1 MPLLLA
7 STFQKFKGL
16 NRFKNQLS
24 QSKVACITTGAL
36 AQIDDSLNRP
46 DWMVGEIDAVQ
57 NLSKEFFE
65 YDLRDKNAG
74 DLENDLSSCDIIYF
88 IGGNTYC
95 LLDAVNKSG
104 FRDFAPQFLKTGK
117 SIWGGSAGAI
127 IHCPDIDYIRAMDE
141 PEKST
146 LTDFIGLGLTDLYIM
161 PHFNEGKHY
170 QEALDCIA
178 SNPDINIICL
188 TDAQAIYIDGNRIE
202 VL

>member
-7 STFQKFKGL
+7 STFDKFEDL
-16 NRFKNQLS
+16 NRFKEQLS
-24 QSKVACITTGAL
+24 QTKVACITTAAL
-36 AQIDDSLNRP
+36 TQIDDNPNRP
-46 DWMVGEIDAVQ
+46 DWVNGEINAVQ

-65 YDLRDKNAG
+65 YDLRDKNAN
-74 DLENDLSSCDIIYF
+74 DLKNDLSSCDIIYF

-95 LLDAVNKSG
+95 LLEAVNKSG
-104 FRDFAPQFLKTGK
+104 FREFAPQFLNTGK

-146 LTDFIGLGLTDLYIM
+146 LTDYKGLGLTDLHIM

-178 SNPDINIICL
+178 KNPDINITCL
-188 TDAQAIYIDGNRIE
+188 NDAQAIYIDGNRIE
-202 VL
+202 IL